1 MSFARLISPLMLQNS
16 IETPSPFHTLLSK
29 QSGAEINCHQK
40 IFKLNQN
47 CFVEKNDKKNTWF
60 CGFCRLE
67 ALSNICSYPLM
78 IRLLLAHFLCM
89 FHCFEQNTFSP
100 MTDDFFAQA
109 WSRWS
114 WSTKNLNFLLIWW
127 PNSADSFH
135 AHWNEECE
143 RSVLWALALECKVK
157 FHLFCIWKLREG
169 RKKVNLHVSRNKNPL
184 DSYRA

>member
-29 QSGAEINCHQK
+29 QSGAEINCHRKKK

-47 CFVEKNDKKNTWF
+47 CFVEKKMIRKTSD

-100 MTDDFFAQA
+100 MTDDFFALVLVKMVLKYKKSQ
-109 WSRWS
+109 
-114 WSTKNLNFLLIWW
+114 LF
-127 PNSADSFH
+127 
-135 AHWNEECE
+135 AHL
-143 RSVLWALALECKVK
+143 VT
-157 FHLFCIWKLREG
+157 
-169 RKKVNLHVSRNKNPL
+169 
-184 DSYRA
+184 

>member
-40 IFKLNQN
+40 IFKLIQN
-47 CFVEKNDKKNTWF
+47 CFVEKNDKKNTWL

-143 RSVLWALALECKVK
+143 RSVLSSGIGVQSEISPFL
-157 FHLFCIWKLREG
+157 HLKTQRG
-169 RKKVNLHVSRNKNPL
+169 KKKSQF
-184 DSYRA
+184 AC